1 MPDQVHHP
9 LDGGELPSADPGK
22 TVDDEPLFSLSS
34 LVPFR
39 STRCGDI
46 TGLDVIGIP
55 VWFATRPNSRALS
68 VSQGKGLT
76 HEQAR
81 IGAIMESIEGAVA
94 EQTRE
99 LVAEFA
105 TAQEMAARGRK
116 LVPLER
122 LSRCKYTLFDP
133 ARQRAWVRG
142 IHQRSG
148 AEVHAP
154 YELIGLDTR
163 VGFPW
168 DYRVFTVASTGLA
181 AGRTFEFA
189 ATRALFEAIERDATL
204 PVELFGL
211 SSAFARRLLWQ
222 PGLHA
227 GLDTAVGKVSAAGLM
242 PHFYQVT
249 SKTGLPVVGAVI
261 SRPVLDAQGAG
272 ERLSGGYACRLE
284 AGEAMLAALLEA
296 VQSRLTNIAGA
307 RDDMDPSQYRG
318 GNSIVPLPRDEAM
331 TLSFLAERHPARDG
345 LSDNERLGLTLEAL
359 AHAGC
364 EDVFLFDLPSPS
376 PLAHVVRIL
385 APGLNAYME
394 GDVASVGVNDLI
406 PKRVEAGGAASF
418 GKKACS

>member
-1 MPDQVHHP
+1 MPDQLHHP
-9 LDGGELPSADPGK
+9 LERGELLPADPGK
-22 TVDDEPLFSLSS
+22 TADCDSPFSPQS
-34 LVPFR
+34 LAPFR
-39 STRCGDI
+39 ITRCGDI
-46 TGLDVIGIP
+46 TGLDIIGIP

-94 EQTRE
+94 EQTKE
-99 LVAEFA
+99 LVCEFA
-105 TAQEMAARGRK
+105 TATEMAARGRR

-122 LSRCKYTLFDP
+122 LSRCKYALFDP
-133 ARQRAWVRG
+133 LRQRAWVRG
-142 IHQRSG
+142 IHQLSG
-148 AEVHAP
+148 AEVYAP

-168 DYRVFTVASTGLA
+168 DYRAFTVASTGLA

-211 SSAFARRLLWQ
+211 SSAFARQLLWQ

-227 GLDTAVGKVSAAGLM
+227 GLDEAIGKVSAAGLV
-242 PHFYQVT
+242 PHFYHVRG
-249 SKTGLPVVGAVI
+249 KTDLPVVGAVI
-261 SRPVLDAQGAG
+261 SRPVLDEQGAG
-272 ERLSGGYACRLE
+272 ERLSGGYACRLD

-307 RDDMDPSQYRG
+307 RDDMDPSQYCVAS
-318 GNSIVPLPRDEAM
+318 SIVPLPREEAV
-331 TLSFLAERHPARDG
+331 TLSFLAERYPSRSS
-345 LSDNERLGLTLEAL
+345 LSDAERLGVTLQAL
-359 AHAGC
+359 ANAGC
-364 EDVFLFDLPSPS
+364 EDVFLFDLASPS

-385 APGLNAYME
+385 TPGLGAYME

-406 PKRVEAGGAASF
+406 PRQTTVGGPAGAA
-418 GKKACS
+418 KETCP